1 MKRTR
6 ILRRLALGLATVLLV
21 GVLSSGVLLAAAA
34 SAGTRQKLYVLSS
47 NADDVTVVDVA
58 TNKILGSIEVGK
70 LPHGIATPKSQHPLY
85 VATEGDDGLAVV
97 DPVKD
102 VLIKKY
108 DFFGRRPN
116 EIETTSDGRFVYVP
130 AMRDGTY
137 EVFDT
142 KQEKIIT
149 RIRTNGTPHN
159 TVVSPD
165 DKYMYLVPHDRG
177 TRSVEQ
183 ARKEGRPTTLNRKI
197 YIVDVARHDVVG
209 TISTG
214 NAPRPTTI
222 SPDGKRL
229 YVNTDNLMGFL
240 VIDIAKRKVIHTA
253 RYNLTDDEKA
263 TPSRCHGIGATPDGR
278 EVWSTNINHGFVHVF
293 DVTKEPPV
301 EIAKIK
307 TGNTPLWLT
316 MTPDGKTV
324 YTANTADDTIS
335 VFDRAT
341 KKERT
346 RIQLPKGKAPKRM
359 LVLTVPTT

>member
-1 MKRTR
+1 MKHRW
-6 ILRRLALGLATVLLV
+6 IRRSLALGVMPI
-21 GVLSSGVLLAAAA
+21 LLA
-34 SAGTRQKLYVLSS
+34 SSSPGKTRQKLYILSS
-47 NADDVTVVDVA
+47 NSDDVTVVDVE
-58 TNKILGSIEVGK
+58 TSKILGAVKVGK
-70 LPHGIATPKSQHPLY
+70 LPHGIATPKSQQPLY
-85 VATEGDDGLAVV
+85 VATEGDNGLAVV

-108 DFFGRRPN
+108 DFFGTRPN

-130 AMRDGTY
+130 AMGDGAY

-142 KQEKIIT
+142 KKESIIT
-149 RIRTNGTPHN
+149 RIPTDGTPHN

-183 ARKEGRPTTLNRKI
+183 ARRAGRPTSLNKKI
-197 YIVDVARHDVVG
+197 YVVDIATHSVVG
-209 TISTG
+209 TIGTG

-240 VIDIAKRKVIHTA
+240 VVDIEKRKVAHTA
-253 RYNLTDDEKA
+253 RYNLTEEEKA

-335 VFDRAT
+335 VIDQAT

-359 LVLTVPTT
+359 LVLTVPTS

>member
-1 MKRTR
+1 MKRKWISR
-6 ILRRLALGLATVLLV
+6 SLVVGLAAA
-21 GVLSSGVLLAAAA
+21 LSSGVALAAAP
-34 SAGTRQKLYVLSS
+34 AGTRQKLYILSS
-47 NADDVTVVDVA
+47 NSNDVTVVDVA
-58 TNKILGSIEVGK
+58 TNKILGSIEVGE
-70 LPHGIATPKSQHPLY
+70 LPHGIATPESQHPLY

-102 VLIKKY
+102 VLINKY
-108 DFFGRRPN
+108 NVFGRRPN
-116 EIETTSDGRFVYVP
+116 EIETTLDGRFVYVP

-142 KQEKIIT
+142 KREKIIT

-159 TVVSPD
+159 TVISPD
-165 DKYMYLVPHDRG
+165 GKYMYLVPHDRG

-183 ARKEGRPTTLNRKI
+183 ARKEGRPTSLNRKI
-197 YIVDVARHDVVG
+197 YIVDIARHGVID
-209 TISTG
+209 TIPLG

-240 VIDIAKRKVIHTA
+240 VIDIWERKVIHTA

-263 TPSRCHGIGATPDGR
+263 TPSRCHGIGATPDGQ

-293 DVTKEPPV
+293 DVTKDPPV

-346 RIQLPKGKAPKRM
+346 RIQLPKGKSPKRM
-359 LVLTVPTT
+359 LVLTVPTS

>member
-1 MKRTR
+1 MKHRW
-6 ILRRLALGLATVLLV
+6 IRRSLALGAVPI
-21 GVLSSGVLLAAAA
+21 LLAAA
-34 SAGTRQKLYVLSS
+34 SPGKTRQKLYILSS
-47 NADDVTVVDVA
+47 NSDDVTVVDVA
-58 TNKILGSIEVGK
+58 TSKILGAVKVGK
-70 LPHGIATPKSQHPLY
+70 LPHGIATPKSQQPLY

-108 DFFGRRPN
+108 DFFGTRPN

-130 AMRDGTY
+130 AMGDGAY

-142 KQEKIIT
+142 KKESIIT
-149 RIRTNGTPHN
+149 RIPTDGTPHN

-183 ARKEGRPTTLNRKI
+183 ARKAGRPTSLNKKI
-197 YIVDVARHDVVG
+197 YVVDIATHSVVG
-209 TISTG
+209 TIGTG

-222 SPDGKRL
+222 SPDGTRL

-240 VIDIAKRKVIHTA
+240 VVDIEKRKVIHTA
-253 RYNLTDDEKA
+253 RYTLTEEEKA

-335 VFDRAT
+335 VIDQAT

-359 LVLTVPTT
+359 LVLTVPTS